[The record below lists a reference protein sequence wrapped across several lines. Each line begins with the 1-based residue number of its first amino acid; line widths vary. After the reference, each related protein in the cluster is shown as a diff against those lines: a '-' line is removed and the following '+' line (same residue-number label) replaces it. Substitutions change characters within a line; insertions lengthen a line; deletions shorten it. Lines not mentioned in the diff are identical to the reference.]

1 MPNHTNSCQS
11 LPIDYPE
18 VLERI
23 GGDRVFLEE
32 LLKIYV
38 EECGQKITA
47 IKKATAHQ
55 DFSLIQQLGHSLKGS
70 SANLSL
76 GSLHKVSFSLEV
88 AGREKNIELVMSALV
103 TLEEEFNKLKDYLRQ
118 NPPPSSSP

>member
-1 MPNHTNSCQS
+1 MPDHINPCQTF
-11 LPIDYPE
+11 PIDYTE

-38 EECGQKITA
+38 EECDQKLRA
-47 IKKATAHQ
+47 IKEATARQ

-76 GSLHKVSFSLEV
+76 TFLQKVSFSLEV
-88 AGREKNIELVMSALV
+88 AGKEKNIALAR
-103 TLEEEFNKLKDYLRQ
+103 TALAALEKEFDNLKDYLRQ
-118 NPPPSSSP
+118 NPPCPAIL

>member
-1 MPNHTNSCQS
+1 MPDHVNPCQN
-11 LPIDYPE
+11 LPIDYIE

-32 LLKIYV
+32 LLKIYI
-38 EECGQKITA
+38 EECDQKLRV
-47 IKKATAHQ
+47 IKEATAHQ

-76 GSLHKVSFSLEV
+76 TFLQKVSFSLEV
-88 AGREKNIELVMSALV
+88 AGKEKNIELVMSALAA
-103 TLEEEFNKLKDYLRQ
+103 LEMEFAKLKDYLRQ
-118 NPPPSSSP
+118 NPPQSPSS

>member
-1 MPNHTNSCQS
+1 MPDHTNPCQN
-11 LPIDYPE
+11 LPIDYTE

-38 EECGQKITA
+38 EDCDQKLKV
-47 IKKATAHQ
+47 IKEATAHQ

-76 GSLHKVSFSLEV
+76 TALQKVSFSLEV
-88 AGREKNIELVMSALV
+88 AGKEKNTELVMSALAA
-103 TLEEEFNKLKDYLRQ
+103 LESEFDKLKDFLLQ
-118 NPPPSSSP
+118 NPPLRASA